1 MTIPVEITYLGLPP
15 SPALSDH
22 ITRHANRLQ
31 HFAPRLQACHVT
43 VSRSEH
49 HHHSGNR
56 FSVTAH
62 ASLPGGDFH
71 AGRTCE
77 ADRAH
82 EDAYVAASEAI
93 DALRR
98 QLEEFQTIRRERAQ
112 SDGRPH
118 GDAA

>member
-1 MTIPVEITYLGLPP
+1 M
-15 SPALSDH
+15 PA
-22 ITRHANRLQ
+22 
-31 HFAPRLQACHVT
+31 AP
-43 VSRSEH
+43 
-49 HHHSGNR
+49 
-56 FSVTAH
+56 
-62 ASLPGGDFH
+62 
-71 AGRTCE
+71 CE

-112 SDGRPH
+112 SDGRLH